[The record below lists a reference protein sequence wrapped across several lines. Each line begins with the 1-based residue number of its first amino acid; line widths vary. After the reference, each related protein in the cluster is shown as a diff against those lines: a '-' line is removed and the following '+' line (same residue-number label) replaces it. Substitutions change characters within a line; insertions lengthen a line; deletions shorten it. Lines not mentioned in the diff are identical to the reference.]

1 MNLASFSVKNSQFTF
16 IIFIGV
22 VALGIASLLSMP
34 RAEDPEFSPPGF
46 IIVHVLPG
54 ASPTEMEDLV
64 SNKLEE
70 RLGTLQN
77 IDRMISFS
85 GDGVSI
91 LNVEFP
97 SSENADTKYQD
108 IVREVNSVRPKLP
121 KEIVRSEITQFTS
134 ADVAILQA
142 ALISE
147 NASFPQL
154 KEKAELLEKRL
165 EKIKGIRDAHVFGIP
180 TREIRVELNL
190 PKMASQNIPVA
201 RVLQILESENLN
213 IPGGSIQA
221 GDRKFNVQTSGDFS
235 DIEEVKNTVIFAAG
249 GKTVFLKDIA
259 DISHANGEPTH
270 ICRANGHR
278 AVFITATMQERKNI
292 FEVGENINLVLEEWK
307 SGLPAN
313 MKFER
318 IFDQNKSVGDRLG
331 RFAKDFLIAIGL
343 VALTLL
349 PLGWRAAGIVMISIP
364 LSLSIGL
371 ALLNLFGYSLNQ
383 LSIAGLIVAL
393 GILVDD
399 SIVVV
404 ENIERWLRTGISRTE
419 AAINGT
425 KQITLAVLGCTAAL
439 IMAFLPILFLPDK
452 AGDFIRSL
460 PMAVVT
466 TVFASLFVSLTIVPF
481 LASRLLSKHEKTEG
495 NMFLRGLKWLIGG
508 SYARLLHRALQWP
521 KTTMLVA
528 VLIFGAVLSLA
539 KYVGFGLFPESER
552 PMFYIDI
559 HNPPGANIAATDR
572 TVASVDSVLRQFL
585 AKNPDEFWQKGQ
597 SPRIKSFTSNTG
609 HGNPQVYYNVMPRNE
624 SADIGQVFVQL
635 LDKTPAS
642 EKLKMIEELRQKFTG
657 MAGAKVFVKNFEQ
670 GPPIPAPIE
679 LRVFG
684 ENLDTLRQ
692 LAAEVENMVAETEG
706 TLYVSNPIKTI
717 TTDLFVKINK
727 EKAGLLGIP
736 SAEVDRTVRLAIAGL
751 ETGRFTDEKGD
762 ETAIVVSI
770 PHGKTVDLS
779 VFNSLYINSLSG
791 ASVPLNQIA
800 EVEMMPATTGIYH
813 RDKDRVTSISA
824 SVKPG
829 FLAQDLNNI
838 FKEKLKN
845 RPWPTGYHFQVAG
858 EEESKNRSFGGM
870 GTILLITL
878 FGFLGILVLE
888 FKTFKSTLI
897 VLSVIPLGIIGAI
910 LILLATGYPFSFTVV
925 VGLIALIG
933 IEVKN
938 SILLVD
944 FTNQLRQEGRPL
956 DDAIQEAGEIRFVP
970 IVLTSLTAIGGLL
983 PLAVEHNPL
992 YSPLAWVIIGGLI
1005 SSTLLSRIVTPVL
1018 YKLLPP
1024 RV

>member
-1 MNLASFSVKNSQFTF
+1 MNLSAFSVKNSQFTF
-16 IIFIGV
+16 IIFVGV

-46 IIVHVLPG
+46 IIVNVLPG

-64 SNKLEE
+64 TNKLEE
-70 RLGTLQN
+70 RIGTLQN

-85 GDGVSI
+85 GDGISI
-91 LNVEFP
+91 VNIEFA
-97 SSENADTKYQD
+97 SGQNADVKYQD
-108 IVREVNSVRPKLP
+108 VVREVNSVRPKLP
-121 KEIVRSEITQFTS
+121 KEIVRSEISQFTS

-147 NASFPQL
+147 NATFSQL
-154 KEKAELLEKRL
+154 REKAEQLEKRL
-165 EKIKGIRDAHVFGIP
+165 EKIKGIRDAHVFGVP
-180 TREIRVELNL
+180 VREVRVELDL
-190 PKMASQNIPVA
+190 PKMASLNIPVS
-201 RVLQILESENLN
+201 RVLQVLETENLN
-213 IPGGSIQA
+213 IPGGSLRA
-221 GDRKFNVQTSGDFS
+221 GERKFNVQTSGDYA
-235 DIEEVKNTVIFAAG
+235 DIDEVRNTVIFAAG

-259 DISHANGEPTH
+259 RIDHANGEPTH

-278 AVFITATMQERKNI
+278 AVFITATMQARKNI
-292 FEVGENINLVLEEWK
+292 FEVGENIDTALAEWK
-307 SGLPAN
+307 AALPPN

-318 IFDQNKSVGDRLG
+318 IFDQNRSVGDRLG
-331 RFAKDFLIAIGL
+331 RFAKDFLIAIAL

-399 SIVVV
+399 SIVVI
-404 ENIERWLRTGISRTE
+404 ENIERWLRTGISRTD
-419 AAINGT
+419 AAVKATN
-425 KQITLAVLGCTAAL
+425 QITLAVLGCTAAL

-466 TVFASLFVSLTIVPF
+466 TVVASLFVSLTIVPF

-528 VLIFGAVLSLA
+528 VSIFVAVLFVS
-539 KYVGFGLFPESER
+539 KKVGFGLFPESER

-559 HNPPGANIAATDR
+559 SNPPGSNIASTDR
-572 TVASVDSVLRQFL
+572 TVARVDSVLKKYL
-585 AKNPDEFWQKGQ
+585 SPDPEKVWEKGQ
-597 SPRIKSFTSNTG
+597 RPTIKSFTSNTG

-624 SADIGQVFVQL
+624 AAEIGQVFVQL

-642 EKLKMIEELRQKFTG
+642 EKLKLIDELRLQFTEMPG
-657 MAGAKVFVKNFEQ
+657 SKVFVKNFEQ

-679 LRVFG
+679 LRIFG
-684 ENLDTLRQ
+684 ENIDTLRK
-692 LAAEVENMVAETEG
+692 LAAEVEKMVAETDG

-717 TTDLFVKINK
+717 TTDLFVKIKK

-736 SAEVDRTVRLAIAGL
+736 SAEIDRTVRLAIAGL
-751 ETGRFTDEKGD
+751 ETGRFTDETGN

-770 PHGKTVDLS
+770 PHGQTVDLS
-779 VFNSLYINSLSG
+779 VFNELYVNSLSG
-791 ASVPLNQIA
+791 ASVPLNQVADI
-800 EVEMMPATTGIYH
+800 EMAPATTGIYH
-813 RDKDRVTSISA
+813 RDKDRETSISA
-824 SVKPG
+824 SVRPG

-838 FKEKLKN
+838 FKKKLAEKT
-845 RPWPTGYHFQVAG
+845 WPTGYSFVVAG
-858 EEESKNRSFGGM
+858 EEESKSRSFGNM
-870 GTILLITL
+870 GTIILITL

-897 VLSVIPLGIIGAI
+897 VLSVIPLGIIGAV

-944 FTNQLRQEGRPL
+944 FTNQLRQEGREL
-956 DDAIQEAGEIRFVP
+956 DEAIQEAGEIRFVP
-970 IVLTSLTAIGGLL
+970 IVLTSLTAIGGLI
-983 PLAVEHNPL
+983 PLAIEHNPL